1 MAASPQLIGLQK
13 PTCPWRRDSD
23 GRSENLKIRERLMDL
38 SPNDIRNYEFSTQMR
53 GYSKDEVNDF
63 REQAATTI
71 EVLKQENLKLSME
84 IDSLK
89 TQLAGL
95 RQFEDTIKS
104 AAIDA
109 RRNADLTVANA
120 KKEAELILSQAKTEA
135 ESIIGSRTH
144 KVTEIEEQIAK
155 LQLAKKS
162 YLYKLR
168 NLIRSHLEVLE
179 EVVSSEPTT
188 PSKSDIE
195 VTESTEVSHK
205 KLETIASMPEKPEPI
220 KTEEANA
227 AEEIVPVATPPE
239 VGMIEEAAPAATE
252 EVPDQQV
259 LPERPVD
266 PELAAALEKYQRKE
280 EEPPAEQQPP
290 VAMAESPA
298 APGEIV
304 ETTARAEDIPE
315 GFITPETDKPTGN
328 TVDQVAVTA
337 DSQADA
343 TEHNAVDI
351 DKAADQAKADP
362 KMNPENL
369 AEELDRVVAKFE
381 EEMDK
386 AEKS

>member
-1 MAASPQLIGLQK
+1 
-13 PTCPWRRDSD
+13 
-23 GRSENLKIRERLMDL
+23 MDL